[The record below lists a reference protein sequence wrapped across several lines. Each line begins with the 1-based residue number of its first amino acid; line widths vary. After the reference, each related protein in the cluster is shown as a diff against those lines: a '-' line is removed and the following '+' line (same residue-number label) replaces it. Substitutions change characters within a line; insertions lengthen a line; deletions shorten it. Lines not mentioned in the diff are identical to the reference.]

1 MNETTLA
8 KDKPIYEP
16 QQQYIGSGGMTPSI
30 ITTINNT
37 SPTPIVVNS
46 DPRDDLNGVSRDSR
60 SQSETAKQGGAR
72 SIVEPPY
79 YESYIEDS
87 FVGHWER
94 EDDDPE
100 YADFGGLH
108 RGSGDSSQR
117 AGEEEE
123 DESMHPSTIEFDFD
137 SFGPESF
144 IYTPAAK
151 PAAATTTA
159 PEAATATTTTQTTQ
173 DQLVT
178 DTTLAEPQVEAV
190 ADTPAELTPVSVIE
204 QKQQPAGVVVVEEKE
219 KESEPKPVC
228 NSPTTTTA
236 APTRVSCGELKPSP
250 VEYLVDPAQ
259 IDLKVIEPYKKVIS
273 HAGYCHHFDASAPQ
287 PKPGES
293 APAIIVF
300 SACYLPDRSRRDYDY
315 VMDHLFLYVLSSL
328 HELIADDYILIY
340 LHNTQP
346 SASSGGGVNNATTP
360 AGSNSLLSSSGHL
373 SSPNNSHSS
382 TSCSS
387 SSHHSDNSSNLH
399 QNNLPTFTWMKRCYQ
414 MIDRKLRKNLKI
426 LYLVKPT
433 FWLKTIVIMC
443 RPFISGKFSK
453 KLRFIENM
461 DALRK
466 CIPVDQLILPASAD
480 CL

>member
-1 MNETTLA
+1 MASTDNSKTNSTDIRDDRDIEGSS
-8 KDKPIYEP
+8 P
-16 QQQYIGSGGMTPSI
+16 QYQPQYTSGMTPSI

-37 SPTPIVVNS
+37 SPTPLFTNTTDQHAHDNNRES
-46 DPRDDLNGVSRDSR
+46 SRPDS
-60 SQSETAKQGGAR
+60 SPKSGAGR
-72 SIVEPPY
+72 TVVEPPY

-94 EDDDPE
+94 EDDDPD
-100 YADFGGLH
+100 YDYRAHGGTGKDD
-108 RGSGDSSQR
+108 RPD
-117 AGEEEE
+117 EEE
-123 DESMHPSTIEFDFD
+123 DESIHPSTIEFDFD

-144 IYTPAAK
+144 IYTPAA
-151 PAAATTTA
+151 
-159 PEAATATTTTQTTQ
+159 ATASKTTTQPIQ
-173 DQLVT
+173 A
-178 DTTLAEPQVEAV
+178 AEPPQN
-190 ADTPAELTPVSVIE
+190 DSDR
-204 QKQQPAGVVVVEEKE
+204 VVVEKVDTVAPAAPATGHKE
-219 KESEPKPVC
+219 EEQLRQTLEEPQQHRPEELSQPGGAQPSTSTLKPAS
-228 NSPTTTTA
+228 SPTK
-236 APTRVSCGELKPSP
+236 VCELKPSP
-250 VEYLVDPAQ
+250 VDYLVDPAQ

-273 HAGYCHHFDASAPQ
+273 HAGYCHHFDPSAPA
-287 PKPGES
+287 PKPGEA

-340 LHNTQP
+340 LHNTHP
-346 SASSGGGVNNATTP
+346 STTFSTSSLSLGGA
-360 AGSNSLLSSSGHL
+360 SSSGH
-373 SSPNNSHSS
+373 SANGSS
-382 TSCSS
+382 TCSS
-387 SSHHSDNSSNLH
+387 GNQEDLH

-443 RPFISGKFSK
+443 RPFISSKFSK

-461 DALRK
+461 EALRK
-466 CIPVDQLILPASAD
+466 CLPVDQLILPASAD

>member
-1 MNETTLA
+1 MSSPNKSDSSS
-8 KDKPIYEP
+8 KDNGLPQYKP
-16 QQQYIGSGGMTPSI
+16 QYTSGMTPSI

-37 SPTPIVVNS
+37 SPTPLITADQAREIDN
-46 DPRDDLNGVSRDSR
+46 NNRDSR
-60 SQSETAKQGGAR
+60 LDSSPKNGAASR
-72 SIVEPPY
+72 TVEPPY

-87 FVGHWER
+87 FVGHWEC

-100 YADFGGLH
+100 YDYNRA
-108 RGSGDSSQR
+108 R
-117 AGEEEE
+117 AGFNDPHHQDEE

-144 IYTPAAK
+144 IYTPAVAAAANAAA
-151 PAAATTTA
+151 AAATSSSSK
-159 PEAATATTTTQTTQ
+159 PSETQP
-173 DQLVT
+173 L
-178 DTTLAEPQVEAV
+178 
-190 ADTPAELTPVSVIE
+190 PAESEVTIDVSKTQEKIEPDDKPALITPTPPVSARIE
-204 QKQQPAGVVVVEEKE
+204 QKEEDEKKEDQDQEETSRLPAIP
-219 KESEPKPVC
+219 SSKPV
-228 NSPTTTTA
+228 NSPKI
-236 APTRVSCGELKPSP
+236 CELKPSP
-250 VEYLVDPAQ
+250 VDYLVDPSQ

-273 HAGYCHHFDASAPQ
+273 HAGYCHHFDSSAP
-287 PKPGES
+287 PPHPGEPP
-293 APAIIVF
+293 AAIIVF

-346 SASSGGGVNNATTP
+346 STI
-360 AGSNSLLSSSGHL
+360 SSSSL
-373 SSPNNSHSS
+373 
-382 TSCSS
+382 SS
-387 SSHHSDNSSNLH
+387 SSHSANGSSSYSSGQEEQLH

-443 RPFISGKFSK
+443 RPFISSKFSK

-466 CIPVDQLILPASAD
+466 CLPVDQLILPASAD